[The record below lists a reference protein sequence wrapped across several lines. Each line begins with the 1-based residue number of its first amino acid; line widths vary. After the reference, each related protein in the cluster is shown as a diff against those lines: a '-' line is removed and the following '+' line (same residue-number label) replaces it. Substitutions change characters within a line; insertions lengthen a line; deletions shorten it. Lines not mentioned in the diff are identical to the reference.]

1 MTLRLP
7 TPLLPLR
14 NSVFR
19 AFWSANVASN
29 VGALIQTVGASWM
42 MTLVAGSAD
51 MVTLVQ
57 TAAAAPIV
65 LFSLFA
71 GAIAD
76 NFGRRRVM
84 LVAQIFMLGISVLLT
99 SAAMAELLTPWLLLA
114 FTLIP
119 AAAYPG
125 VRVLDRLNIAK
136 IREVRTGT

>member
-1 MTLRLP
+1 MTLRLA

-29 VGALIQTVGASWM
+29 IGTLIQTVGASWM
-42 MTLVAGSAD
+42 ITLVAGSAD

-76 NFGRRRVM
+76 NFGQRQVM
-84 LVAQIFMLGISVLLT
+84 LVVQIFMLGISVLPA
-99 SAAMAELLTPWLLLA
+99 SASCALRW
-114 FTLIP
+114 
-119 AAAYPG
+119 
-125 VRVLDRLNIAK
+125 
-136 IREVRTGT
+136 